1 MGIRLQ
7 VRIVSHHRITWKNDG
22 PGGGGL
28 NLFKS
33 YSLTWWQM
41 GILKLA
47 LLAMGAVIGA
57 YWHEFF
63 GANLVLLVV
72 IAAIA
77 GAYIMYATL
86 KQQ

>member
-1 MGIRLQ
+1 M
-7 VRIVSHHRITWKNDG
+7 
-22 PGGGGL
+22 